1 LELESFNALYRDDS
15 NKERNGEDSAMRA
28 MLRFALIA
36 LLFGAIH
43 STAIAADGD
52 KITFVQIAFDEIK
65 SASPVVGE
73 ATAPLSLL
81 KAIVNAVP
89 QKYLDDAK
97 GDGFDLKAIYAA
109 VESMPEKE
117 TFELTKKD
125 YHLLIR
131 KQTKPAGEQVYPS
144 WLNVKSKD
152 IKVPIPLLI
161 TGTAVSV
168 VQFAFSDLKLD
179 SAALDVL
186 VAEVKKTPPGL
197 ILKGEDKLMNSW
209 LEIKLE

>member
-1 LELESFNALYRDDS
+1 
-15 NKERNGEDSAMRA
+15 MRA
-28 MLRFALIA
+28 MLRFAITA
-36 LLFGAIH
+36 LLYGAIH
-43 STAIAADGD
+43 GAADAANGD
-52 KITFVQIAFDEIK
+52 KITWVQIAFDEIK
-65 SASPVVGE
+65 SASPVTGE
-73 ATAPLSLL
+73 ATAPLSLV
-81 KAIVNAVP
+81 KAIVNAIP
-89 QKYLDDAK
+89 QKYIDEAK
-97 GDGFDLKAIYAA
+97 EDGFDIKAIFAA
-109 VESMPEKE
+109 VESMPERE

-131 KQTKPAGEQVYPS
+131 KQTKAVGELVYPS

-152 IKVPIPLLI
+152 FKVPIPLMI